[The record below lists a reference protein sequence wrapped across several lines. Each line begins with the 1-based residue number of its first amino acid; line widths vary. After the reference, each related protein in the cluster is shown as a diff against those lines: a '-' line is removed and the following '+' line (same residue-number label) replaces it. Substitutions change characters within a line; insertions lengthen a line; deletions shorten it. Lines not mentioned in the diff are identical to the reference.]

1 MRKKTKRADLTLC
14 RICQKRKIVRSGK
27 FTDKIL
33 ISYRSFGTWA
43 QLLCRSKCM
52 ICRLIVLSLSGGS
65 VPLRLNSHLAKVDP
79 EIQGTQLVP
88 ITLSSGEN
96 CMAVEYSLRRVSVIR
111 IVTQENFR
119 ETLRQAYQYSGTSA
133 TELLGRR
140 QSPFHNHTDQTVSIS
155 QITSWI
161 EVCGR

>member
-1 MRKKTKRADLTLC
+1 
-14 RICQKRKIVRSGK
+14 
-27 FTDKIL
+27 
-33 ISYRSFGTWA
+33 
-43 QLLCRSKCM
+43 M
-52 ICRLIVLSLSGGS
+52 ICRLIVLSLSGGG
-65 VPLRLNSHLAKVDP
+65 VPLRLNSYLAKVDP
-79 EIQGTQLVP
+79 EIQGMQLVP

-140 QSPFHNHTDQTVSIS
+140 QSPFHNHTDQIDSIS

-161 EVCGR
+161 EVCGREHSQTCGSLRVQKF